1 MVNDFIA
8 IRFDRVFFS
17 NNYCKHM
24 TAAGGALGGGQT
36 GATVVLTG
44 RAAIVT
50 ANHVKATTVGYASVD
65 FGAQPGPCIG
75 NVLSGAVINHGTSPA
90 LDGNFNLT
98 L

>member
-24 TAAGGALGGGQT
+24 TAASGATRGGQT

-50 ANHVKATTVGYASVD
+50 ANHIKAMTAGYASVD
-65 FGAQPGPCIG
+65 FGGVPEPYIG

-90 LDGNFNLT
+90 LDGNFNMIL
-98 L
+98 